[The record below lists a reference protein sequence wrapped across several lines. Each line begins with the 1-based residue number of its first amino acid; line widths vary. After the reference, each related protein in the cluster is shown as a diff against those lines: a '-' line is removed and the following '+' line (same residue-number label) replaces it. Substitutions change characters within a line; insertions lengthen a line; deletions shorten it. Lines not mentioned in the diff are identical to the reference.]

1 MTSLKVMC
9 TDRCVCICEF
19 KLWNEILKIHKYKT
33 AYSRTFLR
41 QNTIAK
47 DLLFVVYTVSK
58 EAMHI
63 LPLSGLPCVDL
74 AYVCGLMCACVWI
87 AVSMDLSRARIR
99 VCVCVCGCVCV
110 CVCVCVIKELSIQK
124 RRGNFLKLS
133 MWV

>member
-19 KLWNEILKIHKYKT
+19 KLRNDSLKRIHKYKT

-41 QNTIAK
+41 QNTTAK

-74 AYVCGLMCACVWI
+74 AYICGFMCACVCVWI
-87 AVSMDLSRARIR
+87 AVCMDLSRARIR
-99 VCVCVCGCVCV
+99 VCVCDKGTFHPKAEGQLFKTVNVGVM
-110 CVCVCVIKELSIQK
+110 IYT
-124 RRGNFLKLS
+124 
-133 MWV
+133 